1 MTLIETTQLMGNI
14 GEFVGAIAVVVTLAY
29 LAVQVRHGREAT
41 EINTNQL
48 KGEAIREINNT
59 EYALTH
65 DIRDNPELFSI
76 LIRSLNDWHSL
87 RPKEQARS
95 HLILYSYT
103 RWLETCWNLLEQ
115 KALDKKI
122 YDTRELFIV
131 GIIGNP
137 KGARIWWDMWKALYD
152 PDFAA
157 HLDQTLETP
166 GSEDSY
172 VLKAPFYAPEHWVE
186 EDPSN

>member
-1 MTLIETTQLMGNI
+1 MSLIETTQLLGNL

-59 EYALTH
+59 EQSLVQSVQ
-65 DIRDNPELFSI
+65 DNPELFSI
-76 LIRSLNDWHSL
+76 VMRSSFDWNSIGA
-87 RPKEQARS
+87 KEQARA
-95 HLILYSYT
+95 HLYFYSYT
-103 RWLETCWNLLEQ
+103 RWLETCWNLCEQ

-122 YDTRELFIV
+122 YDSRELFIV

-137 KGARIWWDMWKALYD
+137 KGGRIWWDMWKALYD

-157 HLDQTLETP
+157 HLDQTLDTH